1 MSCRSL
7 RKPPV
12 KVHEIDGSII
22 VNTELFL
29 RKISANSELCSASTV
44 NLCKVISRGEVIS
57 GSRSFPDC
65 VTKVDLFNEGKQ
77 AKVFRP
83 DLIFGSPNQELKCDG
98 RFAIDRF
105 AISSGA

>member
-77 AKVFRP
+77 AKVFR
-83 DLIFGSPNQELKCDG
+83 LCSRERNEL
-98 RFAIDRF
+98 R
-105 AISSGA
+105 